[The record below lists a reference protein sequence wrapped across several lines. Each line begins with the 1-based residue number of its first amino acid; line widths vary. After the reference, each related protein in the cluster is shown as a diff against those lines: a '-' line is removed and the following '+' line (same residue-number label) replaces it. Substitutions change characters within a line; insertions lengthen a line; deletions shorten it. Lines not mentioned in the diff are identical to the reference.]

1 MRHTIMTDNKTI
13 LFSLILIITI
23 NAGCASWWK
32 TDVVVSYEPPR
43 CDIIWESDDR
53 AELIAFMDSE
63 LPSDKVFEKIAEY
76 RRYCNAVNDYING
89 AE

>member
-1 MRHTIMTDNKTI
+1 MIKRKTTI
-13 LFSLILIITI
+13 LSLIFMITI
-23 NAGCASWWK
+23 NTGCAPWWK

>member
-1 MRHTIMTDNKTI
+1 MPMMAYNTKCVLFVLLFFI
-13 LFSLILIITI
+13 LNTS
-23 NAGCASWWK
+23 CASWWK

-63 LPSDKVFEKIAEY
+63 LSSDKVFEKIAEY